1 LSRKIKIIDTTTR
14 FGLIRHAMTEWNC
27 HKRIQGKTDTELIG
41 EGIDQAKSWRKLLQA
56 IRWHRIVCSDLRRA
70 KTTADIINNALN
82 LPLIHDH
89 RLREQDW
96 GRWEGET
103 IKALRRHNPQQLKRM
118 EAAGWEFCPPE
129 GEDRLSVLNRSQ
141 QALLDAAAKWPGE
154 TLLIVCHG
162 GVIKCL
168 LYHLCE
174 RQFLPNEPPI
184 IRSYHLHWVQH
195 SSNGLRI
202 EDLNALDL
210 GSPP

>member
-1 LSRKIKIIDTTTR
+1 MAPMSKISTVTR

-27 HKRIQGKTDTELIG
+27 QKRIQGKTDTELIK
-41 EGIDQAKSWRKLLQA
+41 EGVDQAESWGRLLKA
-56 IRWHRIVCSDLRRA
+56 FRWHRIVCSDLRRA
-70 KTTADIINNALN
+70 KTTADIINKALS
-82 LPLIHDH
+82 LPLFHDH

-103 IKALRRHNPQQLKRM
+103 IKALRRDNPQQLEHM
-118 EAAGWEFCPPE
+118 EAAGWGFCPPE
-129 GEDRLSVLNRSQ
+129 GEVRLSVLKRSQ
-141 QALLDAAAKWPGE
+141 QALFDAAAKWPGE
-154 TLLIVCHG
+154 TIMVVCHG

-174 RQFLPNEPPI
+174 RQFLPHEPPL
-184 IRSYHLHWVQH
+184 IRSYHLHWVLH
-195 SSNGLRI
+195 EPNGLLI